1 MDKNLSQKR
10 TRYPAVAS
18 MFYPGDFEELRYEVR
33 SYLNGSIGEKNV
45 SAQNNDVIS
54 DIRAL
59 IVPHAGYIYSGEI
72 AACAYRLLLQNRKKY
87 KRVLILGPAHRVWI
101 SGAAFPSAEIFETPL
116 GKIKLDKILM
126 KKIVKKLPWV
136 SVNEE
141 AHSQEHCIEVQLPF
155 LQETLE
161 DFVLIPMV
169 VGETKP
175 EQIAEVINQF
185 IEDEETL
192 IVISTDLSHFN
203 DYETATTNDLRTANA
218 IEHLELENL
227 YSEDACGVYPLR
239 GFLSVAKK
247 KEWDVYRLGLCNSG
261 DTSGDRQRVVGY
273 GAWAFT
279 E

>member
-1 MDKNLSQKR
+1 MYKDLSQKS
-10 TRYPAVAS
+10 TRPPAVAS
-18 MFYPGDFEELRYEVR
+18 MFYPGDFEELRNEVL
-33 SYLNGSIGEKNV
+33 SYLNGSICKKNV

-126 KKIVKKLPWV
+126 KKIVKKLSWI
-136 SVNEE
+136 SVNDE

-161 DFVLIPMV
+161 DFLLIPMV
-169 VGETKP
+169 VGETKT

-192 IVISTDLSHFN
+192 IVISTDLRHFN

-261 DTSGDRQRVVGY
+261 DTSGDRHRVVGY

>member
-1 MDKNLSQKR
+1 MDKDLSQKR
-10 TRYPAVAS
+10 IRLPAVAS
-18 MFYPGDFEELRYEVR
+18 MFYPGDFKELRYEVR
-33 SYLNGSIGEKNV
+33 SYLNRSILNKN
-45 SAQNNDVIS
+45 ALTQNNKDIYDVK
-54 DIRAL
+54 AL

-72 AACAYRLLLQNRKKY
+72 AASAYRLLLQNSKKY
-87 KRVLILGPAHRVWI
+87 NRVLILGPAHHVWI
-101 SGAAFPSAEIFETPL
+101 SGAAFPSTEIFETPL
-116 GKIKLDKILM
+116 GKIKLDKVLM
-126 KKIVKKLPWV
+126 KKIMKKLPWI

-141 AHSQEHCIEVQLPF
+141 AHFQEHCIEVQLPF
-155 LQETLE
+155 LQEVLD
-161 DFVLIPMV
+161 DFELIPMV
-169 VGETKP
+169 VGESNP
-175 EQIAEVINQF
+175 AQIAEVIDQF
-185 IEDEETL
+185 IEDEQTL